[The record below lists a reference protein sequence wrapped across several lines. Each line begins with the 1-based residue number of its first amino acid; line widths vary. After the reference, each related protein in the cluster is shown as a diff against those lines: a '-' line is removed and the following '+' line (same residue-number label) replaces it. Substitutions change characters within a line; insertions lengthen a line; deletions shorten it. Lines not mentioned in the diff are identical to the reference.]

1 MYSTW
6 LYYAPDRI
14 MFDCGEGVSTTLTNK
29 IFAVQRIFLSHGHA
43 DHISGLWGFLNTR
56 NSAMGE
62 REKPLE
68 IYYHKSSTRIRKYL
82 EFVMES
88 SNRLKYEVEIYE
100 IDEQFRLPLFP
111 KPENEETPGIGTG
124 SKLIREERKERFLE
138 VFPTKHME
146 TECTLGFHIKER
158 RKRLKEAYR
167 NLSQEG
173 IRAAIRKN
181 GREAVSEYYDQNLFT
196 YSGDGL
202 LLPLDRM
209 LNTDTLFHECTFL
222 NGEDRKG
229 ENHTSLEEVVE
240 QVLKAKPKEVYLY
253 HISSRYSDTLRE
265 RIDKIEKR
273 ITEKGIKFG
282 VVPPGKVCYF

>member
-88 SNRLKYEVEIYE
+88 SNRLKYEVEVYE

-111 KPENEETPGIGTG
+111 KPDSEETQGIGTG
-124 SKLIREERKERFLE
+124 TKLIREERKERFLE

-158 RKRLKEAYR
+158 RKRLKEVYR